1 MDNVSDTRNT
11 ISKKR
16 SKSLSTNNLFQIYEN
31 NNIEYLNNN
40 IKLND
45 SEINKTIERCFKNL
59 QELKHKFFG
68 SQKSNFT
75 IFNPSSHKMR
85 DTKLEN
91 NTSKDY
97 IKYLSSYN
105 LESSPN
111 FSNFTEIKPVFK
123 KRRLSNNSFNSFNNN
138 RTQNNVIN
146 FNTSMTNNKSKNTNF
161 KENKKIKSNNNNNFN
176 NYRKKYPC
184 QLYLNK
190 QYCKIKY
197 NNNNFD
203 NFESYQNKILHNFL
217 NKKNSQI
224 ENLINENKILKFHIE
239 KILSEKEEISQKDYL
254 EIIKLKKVIFEY
266 QKKNKILE
274 SQLNDLSQE
283 LLKYK
288 QNHNNNISISSQSIV
303 KDEETKC
310 ANKNRNSN
318 ININNNKNKDFQVE
332 LVLIKNKQLTIL
344 NNQYKSKIKDLND
357 EINSLNNIIKDKNNI
372 IISLKKYRKESR
384 NKIINKT
391 YNPNFNDI
399 SKDTNNKNIN
409 LNEDKDIIDNIN
421 TLIDE
426 NETNRKEI
434 EILKKKLKFIDNI
447 ECKYK
452 ELISKRSVMSMTE
465 DENKKI
471 NSVDDMEKNE
481 KAKNKKEKTRNNE
494 IKEDSSFNKNI
505 LFSSCKKEE
514 ENEI

>member
-1 MDNVSDTRNT
+1 
-11 ISKKR
+11 
-16 SKSLSTNNLFQIYEN
+16 
-31 NNIEYLNNN
+31 
-40 IKLND
+40 
-45 SEINKTIERCFKNL
+45 
-59 QELKHKFFG
+59 
-68 SQKSNFT
+68 
-75 IFNPSSHKMR
+75 
-85 DTKLEN
+85 
-91 NTSKDY
+91 
-97 IKYLSSYN
+97 
-105 LESSPN
+105 
-111 FSNFTEIKPVFK
+111 
-123 KRRLSNNSFNSFNNN
+123 
-138 RTQNNVIN
+138 
-146 FNTSMTNNKSKNTNF
+146 
-161 KENKKIKSNNNNNFN
+161 
-176 NYRKKYPC
+176 
-184 QLYLNK
+184 
-190 QYCKIKY
+190 
-197 NNNNFD
+197 
-203 NFESYQNKILHNFL
+203 
-217 NKKNSQI
+217 
-224 ENLINENKILKFHIE
+224 
-239 KILSEKEEISQKDYL
+239 L

-274 SQLNDLSQE
+274 SQLNALSQE

-310 ANKNRNSN
+310 TNKNRNSN
-318 ININNNKNKDFQVE
+318 ININNNKNKDFQIE

-471 NSVDDMEKNE
+471 NSVDGMEKNE
-481 KAKNKKEKTRNNE
+481 KAKNKKEKNRNNE